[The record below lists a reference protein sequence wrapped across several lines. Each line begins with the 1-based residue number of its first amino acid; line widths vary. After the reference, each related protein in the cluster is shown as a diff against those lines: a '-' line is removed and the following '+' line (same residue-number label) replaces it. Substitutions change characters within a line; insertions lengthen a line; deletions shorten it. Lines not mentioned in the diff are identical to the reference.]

1 VATGADL
8 DAARYVLEQWSK
20 WLLCGGGYAHRSS
33 IDQFR
38 DGFGLSSGY
47 PGGGL
52 PLDVEPGHL
61 VRCAAR
67 AMQYLRS
74 LDGRSAE
81 LLTRIYLEQQPIWH
95 LADQEQV
102 SIGIV
107 KDQRRVAERAF
118 YALYAEIRFP
128 IQGDVSRFET
138 S

>member
-1 VATGADL
+1 MTGADL
-8 DAARYVLEQWSK
+8 DAARYVLERWAK
-20 WLLCGGGYAHRSS
+20 WLLCGGGFAHRSS

-61 VRCAAR
+61 VRCATR
-67 AMQYLRS
+67 AMQHLRV

-81 LLTRIYLEQQPIWH
+81 LLTKIYLEQQPVGR
-95 LADQEQV
+95 LAELEQV
-102 SIGIV
+102 SLGIV
-107 KDQRRVAERAF
+107 KDQRRTAERAF

-128 IQGDVSRFET
+128 IQGDVSKFEIE
-138 S
+138 